1 MLYSLKHDVRFLV
14 QEKVMA
20 EEKQVFIS
28 SYLQDLHIYL
38 SIIPGLHVL
47 GLKLVKDMEFDNSK
61 FYQIVE
67 DPFLYQQSSKQLFCK
82 CNRNFMISW
91 VCLDLQYYRPISLSF
106 KGEDLILTLELFLDY
121 GLVHQLVC
129 SDLSQTVNFGR
140 KLARGLLQ
148 GFNMNKKFAD
158 IIIISKASE
167 WISDGDLLP
176 TQHNISL
183 HFKNR
188 RSTLLSC
195 VLKHSDICA
204 KPLINQI
211 KFWRARIISRDFK
224 AYPKN
229 LGYLITMDSFH
240 QIFYKKKINPL
251 PTKSVNEVI
260 KLLEE
265 YRKHY
270 IFP

>member
-28 SYLQDLHIYL
+28 SYLQDPHIYL
-38 SIIPGLHVL
+38 SVVPGLHVP

-140 KLARGLLQ
+140 KLALGLLQ
-148 GFNMNKKFAD
+148 GFKMNKKFAD
-158 IIIISKASE
+158 TIIISKAPE
-167 WISDGDLLP
+167 WISYGGLLLA
-176 TQHNISL
+176 QHNISL
-183 HFKNR
+183 HFQNKR
-188 RSTLLSC
+188 LTLLSC
-195 VLKHSDICA
+195 ILEHSDICV

-211 KFWRARIISRDFK
+211 KFWRARIISWDFE
-224 AYPKN
+224 AYAKN
-229 LGYLITMDSFH
+229 LGFLITANSFH
-240 QIFYKKKINPL
+240 QIFCNKKIDPL
-251 PTKSVNEVI
+251 PTKSVNEDI

-265 YRKHY
+265 YPKDY